1 MPMKYRKLIPF
12 VAVLLTFHQF
22 FVLDVYA
29 YIDPVT
35 GSALLTLLAGVFAAG
50 ALILKSYWFKI
61 KTRFSGGL
69 SKENQTESVN
79 KPDLESGFVPEWA
92 ELKKI
97 NQLSQDER
105 SIVFY
110 AENKASMNHF
120 QSLIRELTEKMNL
133 QICYIT
139 SVKDDP
145 ILSTRNQ
152 RILPFYIG
160 DGTARTKFFSSLKA
174 KILVTDMPDLG
185 KLHIK
190 RSDEYPVHYIYLF
203 HSMYSVHSYL
213 RKGAVDNYDTIFCV
227 GPHQTKEIRETEKVY
242 GLKAKK
248 LINYGYGR
256 LDTLLQNKINAQAT
270 DSSAKNLIII
280 APSYG
285 DDNLL
290 EKCGIKLID
299 ILLKS
304 DFRVMVRPHLR
315 TLRDS
320 TELIGSIKKK
330 FGKNPN
336 FVLETGVIKFD
347 SLNNSLCMISD
358 WSGISLEY
366 AFTFER
372 PVIFIDVP
380 KKVLNPNW
388 SDIALE
394 PIETSIRDKIGHIV
408 SPNNLEEILDLV
420 RILDKNTQNISEQ
433 IKEIRAKTVYNIGGS
448 AKIGAGYIRQLYNES
463 KNSKNS

>member
-1 MPMKYRKLIPF
+1 MLMKYKKLILF
-12 VAVLLTFHQF
+12 TVAFLTLHQF
-22 FVLDVYA
+22 FVSYAYA

-35 GSALLTLLAGVFAAG
+35 GSAVLTLLAGAAAAG
-50 ALILKSYWFKI
+50 AMTLKFYWFKI
-61 KTRFSGGL
+61 KTRFSRGF
-69 SKENQTESVN
+69 SKENQTEAVDQSS
-79 KPDLESGFVPEWA
+79 LESGFISEWA

-105 SIVFY
+105 SIMFY

-120 QSLIRELTEKMNL
+120 QLLIYELTEKMNL
-133 QICYIT
+133 QVCYVT
-139 SVKDDP
+139 SVKNDP
-145 ILSTRNQ
+145 IFSSKNQ

-160 DGTARTKFFSSLKA
+160 DGTARTKFFSTLKA
-174 KILVTDMPDLG
+174 KILVMDMPDLG

-227 GPHQTKEIRETEKVY
+227 GPHHVKEIRETEKVY

-256 LDTLLQNKINAQAT
+256 LDTLLQKKINSQT
-270 DSSAKNLIII
+270 TNSNSRDLIVI

-290 EKCGIKLID
+290 ERCGIKLID

-304 DFRVMVRPHLR
+304 DFRVMIRPHLR

-320 TELIGSIKKK
+320 TELIDSIKKK

-336 FVLETGVIKFD
+336 FALETGIIKFD
-347 SLNNSLCMISD
+347 SLNNSKCMISD

-380 KKVLNPNW
+380 KKILNPNW

-394 PIETSIRDKIGHIV
+394 PIETSIRDKIGHII
-408 SPNNLEEILDLV
+408 SPNNLDEIPVLIRD
-420 RILDKNTQNISEQ
+420 LDKNTQNIVEQ
-433 IKEIRAKTVYNIGGS
+433 IKEIRTKTVYNSGES
-448 AKIGAGYIRQLYNES
+448 AKIGAEHIRQLYNDS
-463 KNSKNS
+463 KN

>member
-1 MPMKYRKLIPF
+1 MLSKYKKLILF
-12 VAVLLTFHQF
+12 TVAFLTLHQF
-22 FVLDVYA
+22 FVSSAYA

-35 GSALLTLLAGVFAAG
+35 GSAVLTLLAGALAAV
-50 ALILKSYWFKI
+50 AMTLKFYWFKI
-61 KTRFSGGL
+61 KTIFSGNL
-69 SKENQTESVN
+69 SKENNAEITDN
-79 KPDLESGFVPEWA
+79 SGFVSEWA

-97 NQLSQDER
+97 NLLNQDER
-105 SIVFY
+105 SIIFY

-120 QSLIRELTEKMNL
+120 SLLIHELTEKMNL
-133 QICYIT
+133 QICYVT

-145 ILSTRNQ
+145 ILFTKNQ
-152 RILPFYIG
+152 RILSFYIG

-213 RKGAVDNYDTIFCV
+213 RKGAIDNYDTIFCV
-227 GPHQTKEIRETEKVY
+227 GPHQIKEIRETEKVY

-256 LDTLLQNKINAQAT
+256 LDTLLQNKMNSQTINPN
-270 DSSAKNLIII
+270 AKDLIII

-285 DDNLL
+285 GDNLL
-290 EKCGIKLID
+290 ERCGIKLID

-320 TELIGSIKKK
+320 TELIDSIKKK
-330 FGKNPN
+330 FGKNSN
-336 FVLETGVIKFD
+336 FVLETGVITFD

-380 KKVLNPNW
+380 KKILNPNW
-388 SDIALE
+388 SDITLE

-408 SPNNLEEILDLV
+408 SPNNLEEILELV
-420 RILDKNTQNISEQ
+420 RILDKNTQNISQ
-433 IKEIRAKTVYNIGGS
+433 LIKEMREKTVYNIGGS
-448 AKIGAGYIRQLYNES
+448 AKIGAQYIRQLHDS
-463 KNSKNS
+463 S

>member
-1 MPMKYRKLIPF
+1 MKYRRLIPLI
-12 VAVLLTFHQF
+12 AILLTLHQL
-22 FVLDVYA
+22 FVLDAYA

-35 GSALLTLLAGVFAAG
+35 GSTLLTLLAGAIAAG
-50 ALILKSYWFKI
+50 AMTLKYYWFRI
-61 KTRFSGGL
+61 KTKISGDH
-69 SKENQTESVN
+69 SDENQAETTDKS
-79 KPDLESGFVPEWA
+79 DLESGFVSEWA

-97 NQLSQDER
+97 NGLNQDKR

-120 QSLIRELTEKMNL
+120 QLLIHELTEKMNL
-133 QICYIT
+133 QICYVT
-139 SVKDDP
+139 SVKNDP
-145 ILSTRNQ
+145 ILSTKNQ
-152 RILPFYIG
+152 HVLPFYIG

-185 KLHIK
+185 KFHIK

-213 RKGAVDNYDTIFCV
+213 RKGAIDNYDTVFCV
-227 GPHQTKEIRETEKVY
+227 GPHQVKEIRETEKVY
-242 GLKAKK
+242 ELKAKK

-256 LDTLLQNKINAQAT
+256 LDTLLQNKTNSQAT
-270 DSSAKNLIII
+270 DSNSKNMIII

-285 DDNLL
+285 DSNLL
-290 EKCGIKLID
+290 ESCGIKLID

-320 TELIGSIKKK
+320 VELIDSIKKK
-330 FGKNPN
+330 FSENPN

-380 KKVLNPNW
+380 KKILNPNW
-388 SDIALE
+388 EDIALE

-408 SPNNLEEILDLV
+408 SPNNLEEILELI
-420 RILDKNTQNISEQ
+420 RILDKNTQNISEL
-433 IKEIRAKTVYNIGGS
+433 IKEIREKTVYNIGES
-448 AKIGAGYIRQLYNES
+448 AKIGAQYIKQLHTES
-463 KNSKNS
+463 ENMKNS

>member
-1 MPMKYRKLIPF
+1 MKYKKLILF
-12 VAVLLTFHQF
+12 TVAFLTLHQF
-22 FVLDVYA
+22 FVSYA
-29 YIDPVT
+29 YAYNKS
-35 GSALLTLLAGVFAAG
+35 GS
-50 ALILKSYWFKI
+50 
-61 KTRFSGGL
+61 
-69 SKENQTESVN
+69 
-79 KPDLESGFVPEWA
+79 ESGFVSEWA

-97 NQLSQDER
+97 NLLSQDER

-120 QSLIRELTEKMNL
+120 QSLILELTEKMNL
-133 QICYIT
+133 QICYVT

-145 ILSTRNQ
+145 ILSTKNQ

-174 KILVTDMPDLG
+174 KILVTDMPDLD
-185 KLHIK
+185 KFHIK
-190 RSDEYPVHYIYLF
+190 RSSEYPVHYIYLF

-227 GPHQTKEIRETEKVY
+227 GPHQIKEIREIEKVY
-242 GLKAKK
+242 GLKPKK

-256 LDTLLQNKINAQAT
+256 LDTLLQKKKDSQIT
-270 DSSAKNLIII
+270 DSNANDLIII

-285 DDNLL
+285 DNNLI
-290 EKCGIKLID
+290 EKCGTKLID

-304 DFRVMVRPHLR
+304 NFRVMLRPHIR

-320 TELIGSIKKK
+320 TKLIDSIKKN
-330 FGKNPN
+330 FGQNSN
-336 FVLETGVIKFD
+336 FVLETGVINFD
-347 SLNNSLCMISD
+347 SLNNSKCMISD

-366 AFTFER
+366 AFTFGR

-380 KKVLNPNW
+380 KKILNPNW
-388 SDIALE
+388 SDIELE

-408 SPNNLEEILDLV
+408 SPNSLEEVLDLI
-420 RILDKNTQNISEQ
+420 RILDKNTQNISEL
-433 IKEIRAKTVYNIGGS
+433 IKGIRQKIVYNIGES
-448 AKIGAGYIRQLYNES
+448 AKIGAEYIRQLHNES
-463 KNSKNS
+463 KD

>member
-1 MPMKYRKLIPF
+1 MLMKYKKSILF
-12 VAVLLTFHQF
+12 TVAFLTLHQF
-22 FVLDVYA
+22 FVSYAYA

-35 GSALLTLLAGVFAAG
+35 GSAVLTLLAGAAAAG
-50 ALILKSYWFKI
+50 AMTLKFYWFKI
-61 KTRFSGGL
+61 KTKFSGGS
-69 SKENQTESVN
+69 SKENQAKIIS
-79 KPDLESGFVPEWA
+79 KSSSESGFVSEWA

-97 NQLSQDER
+97 NRLSQDER

-120 QSLIRELTEKMNL
+120 QLLILELTEKMNL
-133 QICYIT
+133 QICYVT

-145 ILSTRNQ
+145 ILSTKNQ

-185 KLHIK
+185 KFHIK

-227 GPHQTKEIRETEKVY
+227 GPHQIKEIRETERVY

-256 LDTLLQNKINAQAT
+256 LDTLLQKKTNSQTTNSNVN
-270 DSSAKNLIII
+270 DLIII

-285 DDNLL
+285 DNNLL
-290 EKCGIKLID
+290 ERCGIKLIN

-304 DFRVMVRPHLR
+304 DFRVMIRPHIR

-320 TELIGSIKKK
+320 TELIDSIKKK

-336 FVLETGVIKFD
+336 FTLETGVIKFD
-347 SLNNSLCMISD
+347 SLNNSVCMISD

-388 SDIALE
+388 SDIVLE
-394 PIETSIRDKIGHIV
+394 PIEISIRDEIGHIV
-408 SPNNLEEILDLV
+408 SPNNLEEILDLI
-420 RILDKNTQNISEQ
+420 RILDKNTQSISKL
-433 IKEIRAKTVYNIGGS
+433 IKEIRQKTVYNIGES
-448 AKIGAGYIRQLYNES
+448 AKIGAEYIRQLHIES
-463 KNSKNS
+463 KD

>member
-1 MPMKYRKLIPF
+1 MSMKYKKLILF
-12 VAVLLTFHQF
+12 AVGFLTLHQF
-22 FVLDVYA
+22 FVSHAYA

-35 GSALLTLLAGVFAAG
+35 GSTVLTLIAGALAAG
-50 ALILKSYWFKI
+50 AMTLKYYWFRIKAKI
-61 KTRFSGGL
+61 SGDH
-69 SKENQTESVN
+69 SQENQTEIDS
-79 KPDLESGFVPEWA
+79 KSDSESGFVSEWA

-97 NQLSQDER
+97 HRLSQDER
-105 SIVFY
+105 SIMFY

-120 QSLIRELTEKMNL
+120 QLLIHELTKKMNL
-133 QICYIT
+133 QICYVT
-139 SVKDDP
+139 SVKNDP
-145 ILSTRNQ
+145 ILSTKNQ
-152 RILPFYIG
+152 KILPFYIG

-174 KILVTDMPDLG
+174 RILITDMPDLG
-185 KLHIK
+185 KFHIK
-190 RSDEYPVHYIYLF
+190 RSEEYPVHYIYLF

-227 GPHQTKEIRETEKVY
+227 GPHQIKEIQETEKVY

-256 LDTLLQNKINAQAT
+256 LDTLLQNKVNSQVTNSNAK
-270 DSSAKNLIII
+270 DMIII

-285 DDNLL
+285 DNNLL
-290 EKCGIKLID
+290 EICGIELIE

-320 TELIGSIKKK
+320 TELIDSIKEK
-330 FGKNPN
+330 FAKNPN
-336 FVLETGVIKFD
+336 FTLETGVIKFD
-347 SLNNSLCMISD
+347 SLNNSTCMISD

-380 KKVLNPNW
+380 KKILNPNW
-388 SDIALE
+388 NDITLE
-394 PIETSIRDKIGHIV
+394 PIETSIRDKIGHV
-408 SPNNLEEILDLV
+408 VLPNNLEEILELI
-420 RILDKNTQNISEQ
+420 RILDKNTQDISKI
-433 IKEIRAKTVYNIGGS
+433 IKETREKTVYNIGGS
-448 AKIGAGYIRQLYNES
+448 AKIGAQYIKQLCDS
-463 KNSKNS
+463 S